1 MIRVLIAE
9 DDRNTLT
16 GLVEILRQ
24 EGFEAV
30 GAESGEEAL
39 RLLSRQ
45 QFDILLTDLR
55 MPDMTG
61 MDLFIKSQFHAQDMK
76 TIIMTAY
83 NSIKDAVEAM
93 KSGVYEYL
101 TKPLD
106 LDELF
111 IILKKAV
118 SDFEL
123 ERENEE
129 LKQRLQGVY
138 RFENIIGSSK
148 VMQDVFQTIVKVARS
163 ESTILIRGESGTGKE
178 LVARAIHYNS
188 PRAKNSLIEVSC
200 ASFPET
206 LLESELFG
214 YEKGAFTGAVGQKIG
229 RFELANKGTI
239 FLDEIGEISNSVQ
252 TKLLRVLQEREISR
266 LGGTSSI
273 SVDTRVIAATNRDLE
288 EALEDGR
295 FREDLFYRLNVIPIN
310 LPPLRKRKEDIPL
323 LVDHFIRKY
332 AKANKRGSLSVHS
345 DVLDICMEYH
355 WPGNV
360 R

>member
-111 IILKKAV
+111 IILKTSQLSSNIRV
-118 SDFEL
+118 F
-123 ERENEE
+123 N
-129 LKQRLQGVY
+129 RLP
-138 RFENIIGSSK
+138 
-148 VMQDVFQTIVKVARS
+148 T
-163 ESTILIRGESGTGKE
+163 
-178 LVARAIHYNS
+178 
-188 PRAKNSLIEVSC
+188 
-200 ASFPET
+200 
-206 LLESELFG
+206 
-214 YEKGAFTGAVGQKIG
+214 
-229 RFELANKGTI
+229 
-239 FLDEIGEISNSVQ
+239 
-252 TKLLRVLQEREISR
+252 
-266 LGGTSSI
+266 
-273 SVDTRVIAATNRDLE
+273 
-288 EALEDGR
+288 
-295 FREDLFYRLNVIPIN
+295 
-310 LPPLRKRKEDIPL
+310 
-323 LVDHFIRKY
+323 
-332 AKANKRGSLSVHS
+332 
-345 DVLDICMEYH
+345 
-355 WPGNV
+355 
-360 R
+360 